1 MNFST
6 LEAGIATERRL
17 IVDKE
22 RTISFLGRG
31 LAHLRHA
38 PVGRRHRTDLP

>member
-6 LEAGIATERRL
+6 LEAGTATERQL
-17 IVDKE
+17 IVDK
-22 RTISFLGRG
+22 RTHHLVSGRG

-38 PVGRRHRTDLP
+38 PVGG